1 MTMADDVKLG
11 EGGSATPKQLST
23 LQLIIVVAAL
33 TLVAAAVGFLIG
45 RQILST
51 SQEPA
56 GGKAQHAGYLGERQR
71 MESAKLR
78 PLSPIVTN
86 LSDSTPAWIRLEA
99 SLVFVEI
106 PEDADGLSARIT
118 EDIVGYLRT
127 ISVKQIEGA
136 AGFQYLSEDLNERAR
151 ARSDGLVQEII
162 IQGLIVE

>member
-1 MTMADDVKLG
+1 MADDAKLG
-11 EGGSATPKQLST
+11 EGGPATPKQLST
-23 LQLIIVVAAL
+23 LQFIIVVAAL
-33 TLVAAAVGFLIG
+33 TLAAAAVGFLIG
-45 RQILST
+45 RQILSS
-51 SQEPA
+51 SQEPGS

-78 PLSPIVTN
+78 PLAPIVTN

-99 SLVFVEI
+99 SLVFAEI
-106 PEDADGLSARIT
+106 PDDADGLSARIT

-127 ISVKQIEGA
+127 VSVKQIEGA